1 MQITSFGMI
10 SLFVYLLLDIVIY
23 IMGHYL
29 MNNRLE
35 VIIGLVLSIMMLLGF
50 IQMVYSVVTSI
61 RNIQQLVMIVFLMDI
76 LYAVL
81 RINR

>member
-1 MQITSFGMI
+1 MI